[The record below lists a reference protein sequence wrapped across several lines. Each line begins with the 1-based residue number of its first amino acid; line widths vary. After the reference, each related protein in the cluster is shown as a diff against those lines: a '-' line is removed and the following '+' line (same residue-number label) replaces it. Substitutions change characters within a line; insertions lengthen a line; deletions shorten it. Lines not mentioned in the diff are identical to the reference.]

1 MKLCFLNVG
10 TSEIFLGLFIIPFI
24 LVVYT
29 IYHIIKNKNLS
40 TDRRILWL
48 IVVFLFNFIG
58 NIIYDYYVLW
68 KCSKIY
74 S

>member
-58 NIIYDYYVLW
+58 SIFYWWFGKDKTSGI
-68 KCSKIY
+68 
-74 S
+74 